1 MQEEVENKSVMLIIN
16 STKFTG
22 RVLKSAI
29 SKYLAHRSEK
39 HREKKMDRKT
49 EKRAEQA
56 KRIAAKEAK
65 KEAKR
70 NVIPRGKQSV
80 KDLIAQNQGVSS
92 IDVADKDMKG
102 FEKIAREY
110 NVDFAVRKTK
120 GKPAKYLVFF
130 KAKDSDALIGAMTEF
145 TRKKEYKRDHPSI
158 VKRLTR
164 DMVKGIQII
173 PERIRSKRQEH
184 DR

>member
-29 SKYLAHRSEK
+29 SKYLAHRSAK
-39 HREKKMDRKT
+39 RREKKMDRKT

-56 KRIAAKEAK
+56 KRVAEKEAK

-92 IDVADKDMKG
+92 IDVSDKDMKG
-102 FEKIAREY
+102 FEKIARKY

-120 GKPAKYLVFF
+120 GSPPKYLVFF

-158 VKRLTR
+158 VKRLAR
-164 DMVKGIQII
+164 GMVKGFQKI
-173 PERIRSKRQEH
+173 PERIRNKRQEH